1 MKIRFSAFAI
11 VALATSAFVP
21 VVNASN
27 PTASQITSDMECT
40 SALKN
45 TLEARNNY
53 SFIGEKSTKTFE
65 QLIERATQLCTEKN
79 YSDAAQLLNEARGMV
94 AGE

>member
-1 MKIRFSAFAI
+1 MKTRFSAFAI

-53 SFIGEKSTKTFE
+53 
-65 QLIERATQLCTEKN
+65 
-79 YSDAAQLLNEARGMV
+79 
-94 AGE
+94 